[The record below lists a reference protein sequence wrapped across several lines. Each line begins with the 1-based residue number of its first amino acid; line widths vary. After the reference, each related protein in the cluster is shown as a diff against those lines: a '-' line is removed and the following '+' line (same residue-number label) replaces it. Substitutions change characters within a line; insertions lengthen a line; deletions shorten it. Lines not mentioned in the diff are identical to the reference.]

1 MLQKPYYYIAN
12 KKFLIIFIS
21 CKRKSFFFRFV
32 NETKIKQLIQRLNS
46 KKATGI
52 GTILAKLIKG
62 AVDFLTPLLTKSINS
77 SIEHNIFPY
86 LTNTALVVP
95 LSSGKPNKIEK
106 LIREKPSKGKPRKN
120 DISNF

>member
-1 MLQKPYYYIAN
+1 MLQKSYQYIAN
-12 KKFLIIFIS
+12 KKFLLIFIS
-21 CKRKSFFFRFV
+21 CKRKNFFCFL
-32 NETKIKQLIQRLNS
+32 NETETKKLIQVLNS

-86 LTNTALVVP
+86 LANTALVVP